1 MPADKHAKGVQ
12 MTPRF
17 LVALGALVTVT
28 AVASLALVPVGA
40 QAPSNAKTTEAKTWT
55 VPRTADGHPDI
66 SGIWSHNSATPLE
79 RPKELADRKFLT
91 EDEVASLKKNAGE
104 LFNGDTDAAFGDD
117 VFLAALR
124 TAKGGKKE
132 FTSNDTTGNYNH
144 FWLVDREFD
153 NRTSLIV
160 DPPDGRIPAL
170 TPEAQQRRA
179 AQAAHR
185 KLHPFDGPEDIAVG
199 LRCITGTVPMLGAG
213 YNNYYQIAQGPGY
226 VAVNMEMRHDTRMI
240 PTDGRPH
247 VSPNVRLW
255 LGDPR
260 GRWEGDTLVVDSSN
274 FLGKADFRVAGDENM
289 HLTERFTRVAP
300 NTLKY
305 EVRIDDPTTYTKP
318 WTAVLY
324 MKTSKDQIY
333 EYACH
338 EGNEA
343 MTGTLHGERVLEEKA
358 AQAGKTG
365 TKTGSR

>member
-1 MPADKHAKGVQ
+1 MAQ
-12 MTPRF
+12 RF
-17 LVALGALVTVT
+17 LAAIGALVAVTVVVFMAT
-28 AVASLALVPVGA
+28 IPVGA
-40 QAPSNAKTTEAKTWT
+40 QTSSNSKTTTAKTWT

-66 SGIWSHNSATPLE
+66 SGVWAHNSATPLE
-79 RPKELADRKFLT
+79 RPKELADRNFLT

-104 LFNGDTDAAFGDD
+104 LFNGDTDAAFGDS

-124 TAKGGKKE
+124 SAKGGAKE
-132 FTSNDTTGNYNH
+132 FTSTDTTGNYNH

-153 NRTSLIV
+153 NRTSLIA

-179 AQAAHR
+179 AAAEHR
-185 KLHPFDGPEDIAVG
+185 KLHPFDGPEDIA
-199 LRCITGTVPMLGAG
+199 LSERCITGSVPMFGAG
-213 YNNYYQIAQGPGY
+213 YNNYYQIVQSPGY
-226 VAVNMEMRHDTRMI
+226 VAVDMEMRHDIRMI

-247 VSPNVRLW
+247 VSPNIGLW

-260 GRWEGDTLVVDSSN
+260 GRWEADTLVVDSTN

-289 HLTERFTRVAP
+289 HLTERFTRVAAD
-300 NTLKY
+300 TLKY
-305 EVRIDDPTTYTKP
+305 EVRIEDSTTYTKP

-324 MKTSKDQIY
+324 MKRSKDQIY

-343 MTGTLHGERVLEEKA
+343 MVGTLHGERVLEEKKA
-358 AQAGKTG
+358 AAGVASK
-365 TKTGSR
+365 